1 MKQRDLFAQPENAE
15 TAGNPAL
22 AVATEAGGEPPE
34 LAPLGGT
41 RSEAVQRL
49 QIGLTGLCAMILMI
63 GVAGVLGGQADLA
76 EEAAVPDAAPTTEPT
91 AAPPQRDPLAD
102 AGVVPDI
109 PTEPDV
115 EDPPVPTDTI
125 MTEPDGAVTVPDTL
139 PTEPQVDEDAP

>member
-1 MKQRDLFAQPENAE
+1 MAQRDLFSQLSGSA
-15 TAGNPAL
+15 PA
-22 AVATEAGGEPPE
+22 AEPPE

-41 RSEAVQRL
+41 RTEAVQRL
-49 QIGLTGLCAMILMI
+49 QVGLTGLCAMILMI

-109 PTEPDV
+109 PTEPEVEETPIPSETIVTDV
-115 EDPPVPTDTI
+115 
-125 MTEPDGAVTVPDTL
+125 DGAVTVPDTP
-139 PTEPQVDEDAP
+139 PTEPQVDPDAR

>member
-1 MKQRDLFAQPENAE
+1 MAQRDLFSQ
-15 TAGNPAL
+15 L
-22 AVATEAGGEPPE
+22 GGADAAADPPE

-41 RSEAVQRL
+41 RSEAMQRL

-109 PTEPDV
+109 PAEPEV
-115 EDPPVPTDTI
+115 EETPAASDTI
-125 MTEPDGAVTVPDTL
+125 VTEADGAVTVPDTP
-139 PTEPQVDEDAP
+139 PTEPQVAPDAP